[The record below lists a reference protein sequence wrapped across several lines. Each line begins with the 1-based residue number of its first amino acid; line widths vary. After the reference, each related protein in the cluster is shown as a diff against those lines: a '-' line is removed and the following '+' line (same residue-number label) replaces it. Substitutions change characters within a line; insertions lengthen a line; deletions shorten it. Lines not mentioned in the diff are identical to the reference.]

1 MLYFFL
7 EEMKSTLLLIIIVA
21 AFVVAS
27 ESTIFD
33 NRPLGSCPRCQ
44 RRDSIGR
51 CRPDPNC
58 RSRGK
63 REMLKK
69 FNKMGRKMLRTME
82 EDNIKKD
89 NQ

>member
-1 MLYFFL
+1 
-7 EEMKSTLLLIIIVA
+7 MKSTLLLIIIVA

-27 ESTIFD
+27 DSSILD
-33 NRPLGSCPRCQ
+33 GRPLGSCPRCQ
-44 RRDSIGR
+44 RRDSLGR
-51 CRPDPNC
+51 CRPIFNC
-58 RSRGK
+58 STSGK

-69 FNKMGRKMLRTME
+69 FIDIGRKKLRTME

>member
-1 MLYFFL
+1 
-7 EEMKSTLLLIIIVA
+7 MKSTLLLIIIVA

-27 ESTIFD
+27 ESSILD
-33 NRPLGSCPRCQ
+33 GRPLGSCPRCQ
-44 RRDSIGR
+44 RRDSLGR
-51 CRPDPNC
+51 CRPIFNC
-58 RSRGK
+58 STSGK

-69 FNKMGRKMLRTME
+69 FIDIGRKKLRTVE